1 MPYLPKSQQ
10 ALAPLDNIGVGRILQ
25 DEVKGIGDEAPNA
38 LRAKGV
44 PVQDGPRLFLVDELP
59 AALAWIS
66 TCSMQCS
73 KDRQQAPLTSTCGML
88 QGCIGSKPP
97 RPCVPNVFLHCINH
111 AFSSWLTSLH
121 KYDGPA
127 NLCQTSVHSLQYTH
141 HSGVVS

>member
-88 QGCIGSKPP
+88 QGCIGSEASKTL
-97 RPCVPNVFLHCINH
+97 RAKCVPALHQPCLLLMAH
-111 AFSSWLTSLH
+111 F
-121 KYDGPA
+121 PA
-127 NLCQTSVHSLQYTH
+127 QI
-141 HSGVVS
+141 